1 MRDREGF
8 PLHHADASSA
18 GNCQIDSEIEPAAS
32 GAEGKDV
39 EMAVSGR
46 SGT

>member
-18 GNCQIDSEIEPAAS
+18 GNRQFDSEIEPAAS
-32 GAEGKDV
+32 GAEGEDV
-39 EMAVSGR
+39 DMPVSGIG
-46 SGT
+46 GT